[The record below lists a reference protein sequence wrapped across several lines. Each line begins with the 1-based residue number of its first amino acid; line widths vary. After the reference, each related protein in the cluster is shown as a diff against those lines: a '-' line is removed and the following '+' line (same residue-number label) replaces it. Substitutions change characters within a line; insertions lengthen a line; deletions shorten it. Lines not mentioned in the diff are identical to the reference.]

1 MADEFTIKDSGQR
14 QEFASGMVRDVAD
27 DKIEYTSMRLGPM
40 FKRWAEH
47 LTKGRRKY
55 PDVAPGVPNW
65 TLAAGEAEYTRAQES
80 AARHFEA
87 WLAGQRDEDHAAGVF
102 FNINLAEYV
111 RDKMDLENE
120 RVATPAKFSLRCN
133 RPGYEGTLLCDSCK
147 SNLGRCAAS

>member
-120 RVATPAKFSLRCN
+120 RVAIPTEFSLRCN
-133 RPGYEGTLLCDSCK
+133 SPGYEGTLLCDSCK
-147 SNLGRCAAS
+147 SNLGRCAAP